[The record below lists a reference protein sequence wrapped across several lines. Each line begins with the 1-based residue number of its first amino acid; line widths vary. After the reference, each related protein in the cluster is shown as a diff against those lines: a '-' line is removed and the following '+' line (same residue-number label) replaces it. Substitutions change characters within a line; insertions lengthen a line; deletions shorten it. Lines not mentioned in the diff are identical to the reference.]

1 MTQKNILI
9 MKSQLLILL
18 MLLSTYILPAQ
29 LTIAPGAQFS
39 AAGNIQVTL
48 QNTDFVNNGNF
59 AAGNGMISFTGNA
72 FSNISGSQP
81 IQFSEIEINKT
92 NNSSVLLQRTIG
104 VSQRILL
111 SSGFLNLNS
120 FNADLGTTGHLD
132 GEKEDARIIGPNGGE
147 VLFNVSLNSPTGS
160 NPANLGVLITSD
172 QDLGNVIIKR
182 GHQSQVNNQVA
193 GNSVFRYYDILP
205 VNNTNINARLRFKY
219 FDGELNNL
227 DENSIIFF
235 ESPDAI
241 NWTSLG
247 FTSRD
252 VVANFVEITGIN
264 SFRRFTLFND
274 NNALPVRF
282 VFFNA
287 NCQGNKVAL
296 TWKTAQEQNS
306 SHFNIERSVDGISWT
321 VINSLPAAGNS
332 NTEHSYSFTDN
343 NREQN
348 SFYRIAEYDL
358 NGSVQYSS
366 ILRSSCNAA
375 DVFKLWPNPVRDVVF
390 INIVTGNESQAVIK
404 VFDSKGALVKIQSA
418 TVLQGSNQLSV
429 DMRSLANGVYSL
441 SIDWRNHQMK
451 KTVQILKR

>member
-1 MTQKNILI
+1 

-18 MLLSTYILPAQ
+18 MLLSTYMLPAQ
-29 LTIAPGAQFS
+29 LTITPGAQFTIT
-39 AAGNIQVTL
+39 GNIQLTL
-48 QNTDFVNNGNF
+48 ENADFINDGNF
-59 AAGNGMISFTGNA
+59 TPGNGIVSFTGNA

-92 NNSSVLLQRTIG
+92 NNTSILLQRAIA

-132 GEKEDARIIGPNGGE
+132 GEKENARIIGPNGGE

-182 GHQSQVNNQVA
+182 GHQSQINNQGA

-205 VNNTNINARLRFKY
+205 ANNTNLNATLRLNY
-219 FDGELNNL
+219 FDGELNGNNK
-227 DENSIIFF
+227 NSLSLFK
-235 ESPDAI
+235 SDDRV
-241 NWTSLG
+241 NWSNEG
-247 FTSRD
+247 FTTRD
-252 VVANFVEITGIN
+252 ANANFVEKNGIS
-264 SFRRFTLFND
+264 SFSRWTLFSD
-274 NNALPVRF
+274 NNVLPVRF
-282 VFFNA
+282 ISFNTS
-287 NCQGNKVAL
+287 CQGDKVIV

-306 SHFNIERSVDGISWT
+306 SHFNIEKSVDGISWT

-343 NREQN
+343 NPVQN
-348 SFYRIAEYDL
+348 SYYRIAQYDL
-358 NGSVQYSS
+358 DGHVQYTS
-366 ILRSSCNAA
+366 IIRSSCNIT
-375 DVFKLWPNPVRDVVF
+375 DVFRLWPNPVRDVVF
-390 INIVTGNESQAVIK
+390 INIVTDSESQAVIK
-404 VFDSKGALVKIQSA
+404 VFDSRGSLVKEQKA

-429 DMRSLANGVYSL
+429 DMRSMAKGVYSL
-441 SIDWRNHQMK
+441 
-451 KTVQILKR
+451 TVYWNKGQTKQTAQLLKQ